1 MDEERWLGLLE
12 RLVIVAEQWYGKTY
26 PKEEPIEEAII
37 HDPKESLTRD
47 PQSRDEYAKLP
58 GDLPG
63 RFTQLIQRSKQ
74 AQNSK

>member
-47 PQSRDEYAKLP
+47 PQSLAEYREYP
-58 GDLPG
+58 SDGIG